1 MQTMLFAAGK
11 GTRLKPLTDII
22 PKALVP
28 IADKPLLQIVTERL
42 AAAGADSV
50 VVNVHHHAAQMF
62 NFIKLLRL
70 ALPQVTIQVSDE
82 SDELLETGGAIKKA
96 IPLFRRSEPILI
108 HNCDILSDLDLK
120 GFYNESQE
128 CDAEALLLV
137 SERTTQRYLV
147 FDDDMRL
154 VGWTNIQTG
163 EVRSPYKELAA
174 FNGRKDMDWRKEG
187 LRLYAFAGIHC
198 FSPELFPL
206 MKEWPDRFPIMDFYL
221 HHLAEHKIKGRL
233 AENLHL
239 LDVGKLDTLAS
250 ADNFLKTYVC

>member
-50 VVNVHHHAAQMF
+50 VVNVHHHAAQML

-108 HNCDILSDLDLK
+108 HNFELMS
-120 GFYNESQE
+120 
-128 CDAEALLLV
+128 AL
-137 SERTTQRYLV
+137 
-147 FDDDMRL
+147 
-154 VGWTNIQTG
+154 N
-163 EVRSPYKELAA
+163 
-174 FNGRKDMDWRKEG
+174 
-187 LRLYAFAGIHC
+187 
-198 FSPELFPL
+198 
-206 MKEWPDRFPIMDFYL
+206 
-221 HHLAEHKIKGRL
+221 
-233 AENLHL
+233 
-239 LDVGKLDTLAS
+239 
-250 ADNFLKTYVC
+250 